1 MDTPHDP
8 RVLDV
13 PGLGSVVLRPV
24 PPQVERRFQ
33 RDAVLPSGQFDV
45 NKLQRLRFQYA
56 VADPGFTAAEVKL
69 IFEKYGPAVE
79 LVLARVDRISRTP
92 RVHVDAGLPHLH
104 RQALRM
110 VAVANRALR
119 RRGDCR
125 PGPRARASRGRPVRV
140 RGSRRSSSAAHSS
153 SSDDPGLGDEP
164 SKYRPSLP
172 QGAMA

>member
-1 MDTPHDP
+1 
-8 RVLDV
+8 
-13 PGLGSVVLRPV
+13 VLRPV

-110 VAVANRALR
+110 VAVANQALR

-125 PGPRARASRGRPVRV
+125 PGPRARASRGRPVRR
-140 RGSRRSSSAAHSS
+140 RGSRRATATRAGPESGDPEPAGFGAPVGDSSRVLRILAGRRA
-153 SSDDPGLGDEP
+153 
-164 SKYRPSLP
+164 
-172 QGAMA
+172 